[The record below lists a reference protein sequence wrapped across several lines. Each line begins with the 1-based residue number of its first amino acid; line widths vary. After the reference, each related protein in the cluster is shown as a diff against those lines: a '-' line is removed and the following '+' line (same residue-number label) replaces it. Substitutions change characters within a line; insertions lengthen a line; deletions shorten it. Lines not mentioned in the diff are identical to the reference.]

1 MNLGIQGRRA
11 LVCAASS
18 GLGQACALALA
29 QEGADVAIVGRDAGR
44 LEQAAARIA
53 QQTGA
58 AVAPLVA
65 DLSDPAACT
74 ALLAR
79 SGVPDI
85 LVTNCAGPQ
94 LAGLQE
100 LAPAHWAAALDA
112 LFLGPL
118 ALIQGSLAAMAAR
131 GFGRVVNISSAAVLA
146 PRPGFA
152 LSCAPR
158 AALMAFCALAA
169 REMAAH
175 NVTINQLLPH
185 AIETDRL
192 AANWRAEAAAR
203 QLDPAELRRQRTQD
217 IPAARTGT
225 PAEFGAYCAFLCS
238 THAGYVTGRNH
249 LLDGGALQRGF

>member
-18 GLGQACALALA
+18 GLGYACALALA
-29 QEGADVAIVGRDAGR
+29 REGVDVSIVGRDADR
-44 LEQAAARIA
+44 LTQAATRIA
-53 QQTGA
+53 HETA
-58 AVAPLVA
+58 ATVEPIVA
-65 DLSDPAACT
+65 DLSNPDACA
-74 ALLAR
+74 ALLER
-79 SGVPDI
+79 CKVPDI

-94 LAGLQE
+94 LVGLQD
-100 LAPAHWAAALDA
+100 LAPSHWEAALAA

-169 REMAAH
+169 RETAAQ
-175 NVTINQLLPH
+175 NVTINHLLPH

-192 AANWRAEAAAR
+192 ASNWRNEAATK
-203 QLDPAELRRQRTQD
+203 QIDVNELRRARTQE
-217 IPAARTGT
+217 IPAGRTGT